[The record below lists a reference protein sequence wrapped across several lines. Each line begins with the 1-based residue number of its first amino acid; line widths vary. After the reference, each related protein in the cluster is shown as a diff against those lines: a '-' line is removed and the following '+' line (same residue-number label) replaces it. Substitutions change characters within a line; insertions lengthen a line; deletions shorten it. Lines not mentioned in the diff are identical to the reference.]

1 MLSCD
6 STFEYWNDPKMFFT
20 SSSMLEILRQWH
32 AVWWTAWTAC
42 VDVGMFTIGK
52 WPTVDKLYKTV
63 VSFNGYF
70 WWKPWE
76 PFGMST
82 NVAWTNLLAP
92 GPFLL
97 HNRHHRSPSHG
108 CRRGNLETKHHGHHE
123 TRSCADSRDS
133 QRMSTRGLHRAPQ
146 MMICP
151 SQPKWMYDIPQVR
164 KGEQSREAIEW
175 MELTGLTS
183 FVSEWIGSQN

>member
-6 STFEYWNDPKMFFT
+6 STFEYWNDPKMFLT

-52 WPTVDKLYKTV
+52 WPAVDKLYSSV
-63 VSFNGYF
+63 VFFNIYF
-70 WWKPWE
+70 WWKPWHVYKCGLDHFVGARAF
-76 PFGMST
+76 PSPQST
-82 NVAWTNLLAP
+82 PQVTKPWV
-92 GPFLL
+92 
-97 HNRHHRSPSHG
+97 PSG
-108 CRRGNLETKHHGHHE
+108 KLGDKTPRHHE
-123 TRSCADSRDS
+123 TRSWADSRDS
-133 QRMSTRGLHRAPQ
+133 QRMSWGLHRAPQ

-175 MELTGLTS
+175 MELTGLRWFYKTS